1 MGCSKTSVSI
11 LRMLSPGFSVGV
23 IGGDDD
29 EVAESWYDEVSVSV
43 MDADFLGILALGG
56 RISASE
62 GERF

>member
-1 MGCSKTSVSI
+1 
-11 LRMLSPGFSVGV
+11 MLSPGFSVGV